1 MASIYGLDAIEEA
14 KTNYTVWH
22 EFSNV
27 IEILNVPFEKRLT
40 DHISNFEEN
49 LDFTLVESL
58 LQLYQ
63 ENQPLLKVL
72 CDLSDCA

>member
-1 MASIYGLDAIEEA
+1 MMDGFEKCRIYGLDAIEEA

-40 DHISNFEEN
+40 DHMSTLSKTLISLWLNHHYN
-49 LDFTLVESL
+49 YIKRT
-58 LQLYQ
+58 
-63 ENQPLLKVL
+63 NP
-72 CDLSDCA
+72 